1 VNPAPGQFSAASYYN
16 DYQYQRRPGQNMSIG
31 RQFRIRE
38 SMIFSI
44 RAEFQNLLNRTEVNN
59 PTVTNPQAQ
68 QTVSTTGMTTGG
80 FGYINNTTLAV
91 PPRIGTLVARFQF

>member
-1 VNPAPGQFSAASYYN
+1 MADHVSVLAVLPWSPGE
-16 DYQYQRRPGQNMSIG
+16 NMSIG

-44 RAEFQNLLNRTEVNN
+44 RAEFQNLLNRT
-59 PTVTNPQAQ
+59 
-68 QTVSTTGMTTGG
+68 GMTTGG

-91 PPRIGTLVARFQF
+91 PPRIGTGGQILVLNGANNAPNCH